1 MYKILKYQI
10 KNVSVLHLANDR
22 PNYSGLQLLSAFLCL
37 AVLDG
42 SWVTV
47 RMGQWVMGHSQ

>member
-47 RMGQWVMGHSQ
+47 RMGQWVMGHS